1 MTQSAAAAPIVI
13 LGTGHAGYTLAREL
27 RKLDEAV
34 PLLLITADD
43 GASYY
48 KPNLSKAL
56 AMGKDAAALRQFNA
70 EQMAETLQA
79 EIRTHTTVTAIDPA
93 ARLLQLGDQTQAYSQ
108 LVLATGAE
116 PIRLDLQGDAA
127 DAVLS
132 VNNLDDYAG
141 FREQLGDGTRVLLI
155 GAGLIG
161 CEFANDL
168 AAAGHQVTAVDLAEW
183 PLPQLLP
190 REAGEALQAGL
201 EGLGVQFRL
210 QQSVTA
216 VHQVDGGYRA
226 DFSDG
231 TQGDFELVL
240 SAVGLRPHAG
250 LAQQA
255 GLDCAP
261 GVVVD
266 AQLRSSDPN
275 IYALGDVAQIAGR
288 LMPYILPIAHGARA
302 LAQTL
307 VGNPTP
313 AKLPAMPVMVKTP
326 VCPVVVCP
334 PPPGVKG
341 QWQVNGSAPDLD
353 AGFVDADGNTLG
365 FALTGAGTKL
375 RGQYAGKVPPV
386 QE

>member
-1 MTQSAAAAPIVI
+1 MTESAAAAPIVI

-27 RKLDEAV
+27 RKLDETV

-56 AMGKDAAALRQFNA
+56 AMGKDAAALLQFTA
-70 EQMAETLQA
+70 EQMVETLQA
-79 EIRTHTTVTAIDPA
+79 EVLTHTTVTAVDPA
-93 ARLLQLGDQTQAYSQ
+93 AKKLQIGDQAQAYSQ

-116 PIRLDLQGDAA
+116 PIRLSLQGDAA

-132 VNNLDDYAG
+132 VNNLNDYAR
-141 FREQLGDGTRVLLI
+141 FRAQLTDASRVLLI

-190 REAGEALQAGL
+190 REGGESLRVGL
-201 EGLGVQFRL
+201 EGLGVRFRL

-216 VHQVDGGYRA
+216 VRQGTAGYRA
-226 DFSDG
+226 EFSDG
-231 TQGDFELVL
+231 TQGEFDLVL
-240 SAVGLRPHAG
+240 SAVGLRPNAQ

-307 VGNPTP
+307 AGEPTP
-313 AKLPAMPVMVKTP
+313 AKLPPMPVMVKTP

-334 PPPGVKG
+334 PPPGSVG

-353 AGFVDADGNTLG
+353 AGFIDADGNMLG
-365 FALTGAGTKL
+365 FALIGAGTKL